1 MSAKGPLAGIRVV
14 DLTAVFLGPL
24 ASQTLGDLGADVVK
38 VETPDGDIT
47 RSITPARN
55 PGMGAGFLAVN
66 RNKRSVV
73 LDLKQADAREALA
86 RMIAGA
92 DVLMHSM
99 RPQAMDRLG
108 FGPDAARALNPRII
122 HCAAYGYRRDGPH
135 GWRPA
140 YDDVIQ
146 GASGLAALQASFA
159 GEPRYVPSSMVD
171 KLVGLTVASAIN
183 AALFHRERSGEGQA
197 IEIPMYETM
206 VAFLLPEHMA
216 GRSFVPPEGPAG
228 YGRVLAPHRRPY
240 RTADGHIGVLP
251 YTVTQWSRLF
261 TLIGRPEM
269 ADDPRVTDGATRN
282 RNVGD
287 LYEMVADAMPART
300 TAEWHRAFDEADIPA
315 MPVQDLDAVLDCP
328 HLAAVG
334 FFETHH
340 HDSEGDLLFLGHP
353 VRYERT
359 PASIHRLPPRLGQHT
374 LEVMAEIG
382 YDPARIDRML
392 AAGAIAGERGATADP
407 S

>member
-1 MSAKGPLAGIRVV
+1 MSGPLAGVRVV
-14 DLTAVFLGPL
+14 DLTAVFLGPV
-24 ASQTLGDLGADVVK
+24 ASQTLGDLGADVIK
-38 VETPDGDIT
+38 IETPDGDIT

-55 PGMGAGFLAVN
+55 RGMGTGFLAVN

-73 LDLKQADAREALA
+73 LDLKQAEARAVLG
-86 RMIAGA
+86 RLIAGA

-108 FGPDAARALNPRII
+108 FGPAAARAINPRII

-146 GASGLAALQASFA
+146 AASGLAAIQASFA
-159 GEPRYVPSSMVD
+159 GEPRYVPTSMID
-171 KLVGLTVASAIN
+171 KLVGLTVAQAIGM
-183 AALFHRERSGEGQA
+183 ALFHRERSGEGQA
-197 IEIPMYETM
+197 IEIPMYETT
-206 VAFLLPEHMA
+206 VAFLMPEHMA
-216 GRSFVPPEGPAG
+216 GRGFAPPEGPAG

-251 YTVTQWSRLF
+251 YTVTQWQRLF
-261 TLIGRPEM
+261 ELIGRPEM
-269 ADDPRVTDGATRN
+269 AADPRVTDGPTRN
-282 RNVGD
+282 RHVGA

-300 TAEWHRAFDEADIPA
+300 TADWHRAFDAADIPA

-328 HLAAVG
+328 HLAATG
-334 FFETHH
+334 FYETHH
-340 HDSEGDLLFLGHP
+340 HDSEGDIVLLGHP

-359 PASIHRLPPRLGQHT
+359 PAEISRLPPRLGQHT
-374 LEVMAEIG
+374 VEVLAEAGYDAAEIES
-382 YDPARIDRML
+382 L
-392 AAGAIAGERGATADP
+392 LVAGAAVGEP
-407 S
+407 QE

>member
-1 MSAKGPLAGIRVV
+1 MTEPANGPLAGIRVV

-47 RSITPARN
+47 RSITPQRN
-55 PGMGAGFLAVN
+55 PGMGAGFLSVN
-66 RNKRSVV
+66 RNKRSIA
-73 LDLKQADAREALA
+73 LDLKKPAAREVLT
-86 RMIAGA
+86 RLVAGA

-146 GASGLAALQASFA
+146 AASGLAALQASFA
-159 GEPRYVPSSMVD
+159 GEPRYVPSSMID
-171 KLVGLTVASAIN
+171 KLVGLTVASSIN
-183 AALFHRERSGEGQA
+183 AALFHRERTGEGQA

-216 GRSFVPPEGPAG
+216 GRSFDPPMGPAG
-228 YGRVLAPHRRPY
+228 YGRVLAPYRRPY

-251 YTVTQWSRLF
+251 YTATQWARLF
-261 TLIGRPEM
+261 ALIGRPEM
-269 ADDPRVTDGATRN
+269 ADDPRVTDGATRS
-282 RNVGD
+282 RHVAD
-287 LYEMVADAMPART
+287 LYAMVAEAMPGRS
-300 TAEWHRAFDEADIPA
+300 TAEWHRIFDEADIPA

-328 HLAAVG
+328 HLDAVG
-334 FFETHH
+334 FFEAHRHET
-340 HDSEGDLLFLGHP
+340 EGDLVFLGHP
-353 VRYERT
+353 VRYDRT
-359 PASIHRLPPRLGQHT
+359 PAAIRRLPPRLGQHT
-374 LEVMAEIG
+374 VEILGEAG
-382 YDPARIDRML
+382 YDGAAVDRL
-392 AAGAIAGERGATADP
+392 FAEGAVAGERASATR
-407 S
+407 